1 MPAGRLFLT
10 AMDGAATGK
19 CWSGFGS
26 PIEARRVVGGQHV
39 RGSADRSLGSNVIMR
54 GLNHSSH
61 PVHNGVMGCGF
72 AGGDECKR

>member
-10 AMDGAATGK
+10 AMGGAATGK

-26 PIEARRVVGGQHV
+26 ADRGETRGWPAAL
-39 RGSADRSLGSNVIMR
+39 RGSADRSLGANVIMTA
-54 GLNHSSH
+54 LNNASH

-72 AGGDECKR
+72 AGGRAQ